1 MSAHTPGPWF
11 VVQMPGHGST
21 LCIGRRDQQQTNGT
35 IGDAPIAQVLDG
47 AAHWTEKYPAE
58 ANARL
63 IAAAPELLEALK
75 AWSNASWLAGVAP
88 DIDSNDPFASMLA
101 QTHAAIAKAE
111 GRS

>member
-1 MSAHTPGPWF
+1 MSAHTPGPW
-11 VVQMPGHGST
+11 VASKHAGWCVSVKGAGT
-21 LCIGRRDQQQTNGT
+21 LLVCGGQSEDPPENQ
-35 IGDAPIAQVLDG
+35 
-47 AAHWTEKYPAE
+47 AA

-75 AWSNASWLAGVAP
+75 AWSIASWLAGVAP